1 MVNTINHVNNPEI
14 EALKDKWK
22 SLSEWALQQ
31 EMWMYYSNW
40 DYEKWDALRKFIEEQ
55 KNPTYVESKSED
67 FSKKFDD
74 LQAKLAEIEKNAQ
87 EDRAN
92 KNLKP
97 RTKDYIDSQR
107 SEAEEKNKVMREFFM
122 KDMQGFVSTVNQD
135 ISNLKWSKDA
145 EINDLKAQLSW
156 IVVEWPKF
164 RDFLSKERRRLVKI
178 EKEITNLKTW
188 KDSANYPKN
197 VLVYIMSL
205 TDSWWWQAIRRGW
218 IKMKWKKE
226 ATDIKSWFKVIEDK
240 LTVKPDDSLWIKWLK
255 KQLEEHF
262 WEAKKAYVDKQYES
276 VWLTK

>member
-107 SEAEEKNKVMREFFM
+107 SEAEEKNRVMREFFM

-178 EKEITNLKTW
+178 EKEITNLKTG

-197 VLVYIMSL
+197 VLVYIMAL

-240 LTVKPDDSLWIKWLK
+240 LTVKPDDSLWLKWLK